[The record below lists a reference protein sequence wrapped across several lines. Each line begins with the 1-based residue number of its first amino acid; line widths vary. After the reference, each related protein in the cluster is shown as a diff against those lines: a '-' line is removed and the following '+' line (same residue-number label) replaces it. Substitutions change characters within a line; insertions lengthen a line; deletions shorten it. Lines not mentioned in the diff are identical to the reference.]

1 MDTGEGRHWA
11 AESLVPDQCLYLI
24 LIVNKQRPR
33 GPPVTRS
40 AAASKY
46 FSPRKYFLRW
56 WTLQWDDGDQTGD
69 GNMSHVCSKIQ
80 CSARRGEGSPACLFV
95 IDNTCTLWIVP
106 LVSCIL
112 FYRLPS
118 CAKMKTSC
126 PNVGMPLHNGVKM
139 SMSRRI
145 QIRPRLKRPQYQGWG
160 R

>member
-46 FSPRKYFLRW
+46 FPRGNISC
-56 WTLQWDDGDQTGD
+56 DDERYSE
-69 GNMSHVCSKIQ
+69 MSGTRQGMVTCLT
-80 CSARRGEGSPACLFV
+80 SAVRFNVAPGEGRESPACLFV

-126 PNVGMPLHNGVKM
+126 PNVGMPLHSGVKM

-160 R
+160 H